1 MVLLHSSVSSCF
13 QLNAEYNRLTR
24 PLCSGRITSLH
35 CSYRSVRPSAPLRYS
50 RLVAFTT
57 CASPFTSE
65 RLVPAVPHES
75 LDQLHA
81 SYTPVAACPVIRS
94 PASSSQEI
102 ETLLILTTDLW
113 FTTRHRRFTFV
124 RLSDPYLFE
133 VQPRHFDSNAHHR
146 RLLTAAAW
154 SGLQPAP
161 ESRLRRASLHL
172 PCSLCTVRQFI
183 LNFLSVRLRRT
194 LDLPPRSTTTHHSFD

>member
-24 PLCSGRITSLH
+24 PLCSGRITGLQH
-35 CSYRSVRPSAPLRYS
+35 SYGSVRPSAPLRYA
-50 RLVAFTT
+50 RLVASTT

-65 RLVPAVPHES
+65 RLVPAVPHGS

-81 SYTPVAACPVIRS
+81 SYTPVVAYPVIRS
-94 PASSSQEI
+94 PVGSSQEI
-102 ETLLILTTDLW
+102 ETPLVLTTFPW

-124 RLSDPYLFE
+124 RLSDPHLFE
-133 VQPRHFDSNAHHR
+133 VQPRHFAV
-146 RLLTAAAW
+146 AAW
-154 SGLQPAP
+154 SGLEPAP
-161 ESRLRRASLHL
+161 ESRLRRAFLHL
-172 PCSLCTVRQFI
+172 PCSLCTVCQFM

-194 LDLPPRSTTTHHSFD
+194 FNFPS